1 MEMTPAGDPGASQ
14 WLATDTGL
22 SASFAPRRTRG
33 SRVLEKGD
41 EEAGVLTPE

>member
-1 MEMTPAGDPGASQ
+1 MTPAGDTGASR

-33 SRVLEKGD
+33 SCVLGKGD
-41 EEAGVLTPE
+41 EEAGALTPE